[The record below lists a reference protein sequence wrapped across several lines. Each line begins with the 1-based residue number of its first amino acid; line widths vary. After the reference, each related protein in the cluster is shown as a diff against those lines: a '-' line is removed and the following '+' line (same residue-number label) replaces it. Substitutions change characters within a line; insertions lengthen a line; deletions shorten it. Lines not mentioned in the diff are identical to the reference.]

1 MDQPVVIQQ
10 PDRPQMTVEVPAG
23 WEARERKRQ
32 LILTR
37 DGRRVVVRQCRLDRA
52 ERDMTG
58 KRAAREVR
66 NGLPVRG
73 GGCLIAKGAPKL
85 RAQLG
90 KGSLPA
96 SDRDAERIAREARTA
111 TLAAPR
117 VEGTM
122 RAIVRNKPLNATWAW
137 DQPARY
143 FRIAAAYE
151 SISYE
156 VVRDGAGGHVR
167 YGERACWGGTPPAVE
182 DDAIEPRL
190 ELQELDAPPHRSTT
204 WRLAYQAPRRLP
216 DGTTLL
222 RWDAFVH
229 DGEALVGP
237 DGLLRSVRIRDHG
250 VAEARASWSALDL
263 GFTSFPAAV
272 QPVRPEPSC

>member
-23 WEARERKRQ
+23 WGARENKRQ

-96 SDRDAERIAREARTA
+96 SDRDAERIAREARTE

-117 VEGTM
+117 RGHDARDRPQRAAQRGLGLGSARALLPDRRGATRAQLRSRPRRRRRPRPPTASAHAGAARRRRSRTTRWTPGWSCRNSTRRRAAAPRGGSPTRRRAGCPTGRRCCAGT
-122 RAIVRNKPLNATWAW
+122 RSCTTARRSSGRTGCCAACASATTAW
-137 DQPARY
+137 PRPARP
-143 FRIAAAYE
+143 
-151 SISYE
+151 
-156 VVRDGAGGHVR
+156 GARWTSVSP
-167 YGERACWGGTPPAVE
+167 ASPP
-182 DDAIEPRL
+182 PCS
-190 ELQELDAPPHRSTT
+190 RS
-204 WRLAYQAPRRLP
+204 
-216 DGTTLL
+216 
-222 RWDAFVH
+222 
-229 DGEALVGP
+229 
-237 DGLLRSVRIRDHG
+237 
-250 VAEARASWSALDL
+250 ARN
-263 GFTSFPAAV
+263 G
-272 QPVRPEPSC
+272 RC